1 MRLELRVCQHC
12 LEGDDG
18 HGGEQKSLLLQDMVN
33 CAEKI
38 QEHKDVL
45 DLEAVHIR
53 RVRDDEQG
61 KPEALPVVAA
71 TIQNNQIVLNDTQ
84 LVAEGQDG
92 NMLLYANPDDILTV
106 LAGNVDEISKAVHED
121 VTVDLSPTGAEIIS
135 NAGLGADPE
144 RQPSS

>member
-18 HGGEQKSLLLQDMVN
+18 HGGEQKSQLLQDMVS
-33 CAEKI
+33 CAEVI
-38 QEHKDVL
+38 QEHKDAL

-71 TIQNNQIVLNDTQ
+71 TIQNDQIVLNDTQ
-84 LVAEGQDG
+84 LVAEGEDG

-106 LAGNVDEISKAVHED
+106 LAGNVDEISKVAPGD
-121 VTVDLSPTGAEIIS
+121 VSVELSSIGAEIVS
-135 NAGLGADPE
+135 EAGLGADPE
-144 RQPSS
+144 KQPDV